1 MAAGAVDRQLPVQ
14 RHWGAEMAAAPPE
27 FEHAAV
33 VADDGEL
40 LRFLD
45 AVWTTGLAFVRGV
58 PTNED
63 ALRSLAERVGH
74 VRETNFGRDFH
85 VEAMVEPNNV
95 AYTSVELR
103 PHTDLPNREC
113 PPGIQFLHC
122 WVSDAPGGDS
132 ILVDGFWVADRIRD
146 EDPEAFRLLCEVPIP
161 YRFHDDS
168 HDLRFA
174 APVISRRDDGTYREI
189 RFHNALMDPLELPLG
204 LIEPTYAALRRFDA
218 VAAEQGGAADRPA
231 AAGRCD
237 GLPQPSHPPRAPGV
251 RPGRWP
257 PAPVRS
263 LRRPRRVALDDARA
277 RPVPAR

>member
-1 MAAGAVDRQLPVQ
+1 M
-14 RHWGAEMAAAPPE
+14 GAEAPE
-27 FEHAAV
+27 FEHAGV

-58 PTNED
+58 PTEEE
-63 ALRSLAERVGH
+63 ALRNLAERVGH

-103 PHTDLPNREC
+103 PHTDLPNRES

-132 ILVDGFWVADRIRD
+132 VLVDGFWVADRIRD
-146 EDPEAFRLLCEVPIP
+146 EDPEVFRLLCEVPIP
-161 YRFHDDS
+161 YRFHDDG

-204 LIEPTYAALRRFDA
+204 LIEPTYAALRRFDGLARSKEAQLIARLQPGDAIVFHNRRILHGRRAFDPGGGRRHLFGLYVDLDEWLSTMRVLGRSGA
-218 VAAEQGGAADRPA
+218 V
-231 AAGRCD
+231 
-237 GLPQPSHPPRAPGV
+237 
-251 RPGRWP
+251 
-257 PAPVRS
+257 
-263 LRRPRRVALDDARA
+263 
-277 RPVPAR
+277 